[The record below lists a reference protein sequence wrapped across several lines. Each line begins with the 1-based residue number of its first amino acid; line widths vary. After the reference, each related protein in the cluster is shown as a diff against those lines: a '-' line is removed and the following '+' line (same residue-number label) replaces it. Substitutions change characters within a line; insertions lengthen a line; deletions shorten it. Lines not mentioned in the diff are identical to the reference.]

1 MQDRRNIDVNP
12 FSSIFSILT
21 MVLIFVGLFFI
32 ARSIFTILAWV
43 APFLIIATIF
53 IDHKVIVSYGKWLLN
68 LLRKDILVGI
78 GGILLTIFGFPIIAG
93 FLFGKALLYR
103 KMKKMNQDFEEE
115 TAGEF
120 LEYEEIEEDF
130 STPLELPTFEKEVQK
145 KEMKKNNDYEQ
156 LFGDDL

>member
-21 MVLIFVGLFFI
+21 MVLIFVALFFV
-32 ARSIFTILAWV
+32 AQGIFSILAWL
-43 APFLIIATIF
+43 APILIIATII
-53 IDHKVIVSYGKWLLN
+53 IDYKVILGYGKWLLN

-78 GGILLTIFGFPIIAG
+78 GGILLTVFGFPIIAG

-115 TAGEF
+115 RAGEF

-130 STPLELPTFEKEVQK
+130 SSPLELPTIEKEK
-145 KEMKKNNDYEQ
+145 KQSNKSNDNDYEQ